1 MRQGTTL
8 RKEIKRQIEPQQG
21 EALEFLSTVFSVLL
35 RAVILIGFLACL
47 LLGGE
52 MVPFWA
58 MVNTLQ
64 ILIHLP
70 LINVEIPGFT
80 ALFLKGLL
88 DVTRFEFVPLDGL
101 VNILTGYRPDA
112 ETEGG
117 LNPVFEQYG
126 YESKYMIPNLGL
138 IWITFL
144 VLCAATVL
152 AGVKDLVTIL
162 WCDVKT
168 PLLRRQTKWCS
179 FMSNVWTRFMLEVF
193 LEMTICILINFTA
206 MGGSASFQRS
216 SSACSVMLFIVLGL
230 FLLFVL
236 SLLLYKWHTTDPGVP
251 EGEPASFHK
260 TLFLG
265 LNTKHQARSLMY
277 PVWFLTRRLIFSIC
291 VVAGGARPVGQVMT
305 VLVCSL
311 LMWCLLLWCRP
322 YDTYDYQALQLFN
335 EAMILLACIHM
346 LCFTGFVADDSG
358 RNALGFTLILLVI
371 IVAFVNML
379 V

>member
-1 MRQGTTL
+1 
-8 RKEIKRQIEPQQG
+8 
-21 EALEFLSTVFSVLL
+21 
-35 RAVILIGFLACL
+35 
-47 LLGGE
+47 
-52 MVPFWA
+52 
-58 MVNTLQ
+58 
-64 ILIHLP
+64 
-70 LINVEIPGFT
+70 
-80 ALFLKGLL
+80 
-88 DVTRFEFVPLDGL
+88 
-101 VNILTGYRPDA
+101 
-112 ETEGG
+112 
-117 LNPVFEQYG
+117 
-126 YESKYMIPNLGL
+126 MIPNMGL
-138 IWITFL
+138 IWIAFL
-144 VLCAATVL
+144 ILCAATVL
-152 AGVKDLVTIL
+152 AGVKDLLTL
-162 WCDVKT
+162 LKYDFKA
-168 PLLRRQTKWCS
+168 PFLRRQTKWYS

-216 SSACSVMLFIVLGL
+216 SSACSVILFIVLGL

-236 SLLLYKWHTTDPGVP
+236 SLLAYKWYTTDPGVP
-251 EGEPASFHK
+251 EGEPASSHK